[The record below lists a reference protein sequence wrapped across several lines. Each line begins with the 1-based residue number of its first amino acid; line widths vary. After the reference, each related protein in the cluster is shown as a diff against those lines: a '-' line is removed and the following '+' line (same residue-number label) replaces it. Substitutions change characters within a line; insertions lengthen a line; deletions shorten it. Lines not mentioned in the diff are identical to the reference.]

1 MVDQLNLIAY
11 ASDDELQRA
20 YRFARR
26 CNQWK
31 TARLIRLELATR

>member
-11 ASDDELQRA
+11 ATDDELQRA

-26 CNQWK
+26 CNQWNV
-31 TARLIRLELATR
+31 ARLIKAELATR

>member
-1 MVDQLNLIAY
+1 MKDLDVIAY
-11 ASDDELQRA
+11 ATDAELLAA
-20 YRFARR
+20 YRFACR

>member
-11 ASDDELQRA
+11 ATDDELQRA

-26 CNQWK
+26 CNQWR
-31 TARLIRLELATR
+31 ACHMIRLELATR

>member
-1 MVDQLNLIAY
+1 MKDLDIIAH

-31 TARLIRLELATR
+31 TARLIRLELDRR

>member
-11 ASDDELQRA
+11 ASDDELRAA

-26 CNQWK
+26 CNQWRVCHMIK
-31 TARLIRLELATR
+31 TELATR